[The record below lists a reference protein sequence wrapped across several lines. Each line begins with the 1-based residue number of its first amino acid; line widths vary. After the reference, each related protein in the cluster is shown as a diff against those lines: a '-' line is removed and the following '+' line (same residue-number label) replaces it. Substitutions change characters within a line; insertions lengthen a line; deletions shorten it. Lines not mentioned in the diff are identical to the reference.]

1 VKKYM
6 MNERGFTLLE
16 MVIVV
21 AIIGILMLIAL
32 PNYRGAAEN
41 AQKLSCEANKKLIS
55 AQYDQYY
62 IDHHA
67 YPTEMNLLVGQYL
80 KEEPKCPAGGTYT
93 VDTSGSAV
101 VVNCSIPEHQTST
114 TTP

>member
-1 VKKYM
+1 
-6 MNERGFTLLE
+6 
-16 MVIVV
+16 
-21 AIIGILMLIAL
+21 
-32 PNYRGAAEN
+32 
-41 AQKLSCEANKKLIS
+41 
-55 AQYDQYY
+55 
-62 IDHHA
+62 
-67 YPTEMNLLVGQYL
+67 MNLLVSQYL